1 MKIGPREYT
10 EQESVIIEVYKSH
23 IDYLQ
28 KEIDHHW
35 NQLVEQLKITE
46 EHQPYFDHLWD
57 YVINDFEYDY
67 EG

>member
-10 EQESVIIEVYKSH
+10 EQESVIIEVYKNH
-23 IDYLQ
+23 IDFLQ

-57 YVINDFEYDY
+57 YVINDFYYNY

>member
-10 EQESVIIEVYKSH
+10 EQESVIIEVYKNH

-46 EHQPYFDHLWD
+46 EHRPDFDHLWD
-57 YVINDFEYDY
+57 YVINDFKYNH